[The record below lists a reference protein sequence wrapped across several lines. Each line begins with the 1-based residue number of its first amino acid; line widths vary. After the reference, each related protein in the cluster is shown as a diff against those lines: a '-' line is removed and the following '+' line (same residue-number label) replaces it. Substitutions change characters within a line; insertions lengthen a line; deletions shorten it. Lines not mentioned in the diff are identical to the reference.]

1 MKQFF
6 GKSSS
11 YGNYKNYKT
20 THKYIQEFI
29 PLVYK
34 KKDLP
39 LDEINYSFIKKYE
52 YFLQTEKSCKQNG
65 TMKQMQRLKKVLN
78 WAIKNEY
85 LLTIHLENYTISFKK
100 YDRGYLNY

>member
-1 MKQFF
+1 MKQFS

-11 YGNYKNYKT
+11 YGNFKNYKT
-20 THKYIQEFI
+20 THKYILEFI

-52 YFLQTEKSCKQNG
+52 YFLQSEKDPANRMAL
-65 TMKQMQRLKKVLN
+65 MKQMQRLKKVLN

-85 LLTIHLENYTISFKK
+85 LSS
-100 YDRGYLNY
+100 